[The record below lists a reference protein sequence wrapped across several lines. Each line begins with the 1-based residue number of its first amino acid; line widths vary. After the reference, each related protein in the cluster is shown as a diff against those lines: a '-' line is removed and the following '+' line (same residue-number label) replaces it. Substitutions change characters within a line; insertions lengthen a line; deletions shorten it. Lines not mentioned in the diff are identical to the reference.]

1 MRILN
6 FIIILCPFLL
16 GAQNR
21 INGTIVDTKTLKP
34 LEFVDVYTN
43 QANTSSNAEGKF
55 EITTSAT
62 SVSFTL
68 LGYENK
74 LLTLKEIKGDT
85 IFLKNKFVAL
95 EEVLLSN
102 SEVKPIVKMYRSIP
116 ENYPS
121 ETYSEEFFMR
131 CLLKKDGAI
140 VKLQDL
146 SGLIERKMLF
156 STSKNP
162 MPRNNYTVEIQN
174 MRKAGVKEEDIYFEM
189 FSMNE
194 FLKALITIYMSPELY
209 DFETIHSTDKDQSV
223 VKYNFTPK
231 PSSNLATN
239 GFYLV
244 NPEDKA
250 FSQYYMTN
258 IQENKKFTKKRDV
271 KYRTYFYEIDMRFK
285 KDTINKKYYL
295 NKAKLA
301 VKVEVINK
309 ESKGSFYEA
318 EYQFFT
324 LNHGNVKVDDN
335 FSMRRDLFKID
346 KDYNPQ
352 FWNNQ
357 NQLLLTSEMKSFLQG
372 LTGEDKSEFVLE

>member
-1 MRILN
+1 MRNLN
-6 FIIILCPFLL
+6 FIIILFPYLL
-16 GAQNR
+16 GAQNV
-21 INGTIVDTKTLKP
+21 INGTIVDTETLKP

-55 EITTSAT
+55 EITTNGNE
-62 SVSFTL
+62 VSFTL
-68 LGYENK
+68 LGYEK
-74 LLTLKEIKGDT
+74 KISTLKEINGDT

-95 EEVLLSN
+95 DEVLLST
-102 SEVKPIVKMYRSIP
+102 SGVEPIIQMYRSIP

-174 MRKAGVKEEDIYFEM
+174 MRKASVKEEDIYFEM

-194 FLKALITIYMSPELY
+194 FLKALIATYMSPELY
-209 DFETIHSTDKDQSV
+209 DFETVHSTDKDQSV
-223 VKYNFTPK
+223 VKYYFTPK

-250 FSQYYMTN
+250 FNQYYMLN
-258 IQENKKFTKKRDV
+258 SQKNKKFTEKRRI
-271 KYRTYFYEIDMRFK
+271 KYRTYFYELDVRFK
-285 KDTINKKYYL
+285 SDTINKKYYL
-295 NKAKLA
+295 NKAKLSA
-301 VKVEVINK
+301 KVELINK
-309 ESKGSFYEA
+309 ESDRVLYDV
-318 EYQFFT
+318 EYQWFT
-324 LNHGNVKVDDN
+324 SNHGNVKVDDN